1 MPNYIRVKQINQGEL
16 TGFFVDSI
24 SSESGLLLA
33 FASGAAYGVASGII
47 LNETVLLTGNQII
60 SGVKTFTTG
69 IFAPNL
75 VYNTGNQTISGV
87 KTFTTGIFAPNL
99 VYNTG
104 NQTIS
109 GVKTFTT
116 GIFAPNLVYNT
127 GNQTISGVK
136 TFAAAGNNI
145 VISGTSDAEGL
156 IKSLNSNL
164 TIEGANS
171 TYGIYFADDG
181 TYIRGNTE
189 INNDLLAQTG
199 TFQKLYADNL
209 VYNTGNQNISGI
221 KNFTNNLVI
230 QDNILFSSQPSGF
243 FSGVGIT
250 GSGDGGFFLGR
261 NKISQNTLLLK
272 DENIGNSFSTKL
284 IDSIRNWRGIAMS
297 SDGKY
302 QTAVNNAGYIYI
314 SNDYGNTWREKDSS
328 RTWVDVSMSSCGKYQ
343 TAITNSS
350 PFGNIYVS
358 SDYGNTWILAA
369 SSIISP
375 QRIAMSSDGKIQ
387 VLAKYTPTQEYVISN
402 DYGNTW
408 TAGDVSSA
416 SGVRAV
422 AISSDGKY
430 ITLVGSGTPD
440 RIYISSDYGSTWTTV
455 GPSSI
460 GFSAVAMS
468 SNGQYQV
475 ASASSGYIYI
485 SSDYGNN
492 WALETSSGSRSW
504 LSVDINSDG
513 KYIVAGAASGNIY
526 ISSNYGETWKSIATS
541 QVWYSIKIS
550 SNGKYII
557 AAAGANYIYISKTD
571 EQIDGN
577 LYAENL
583 VYNTGNQT
591 ISGVKNFSSTPTVN
605 GTGVLLSGDSLVT
618 HIRPS
623 GTNNV
628 FVSSGALASTSIGSQ
643 NNIAVGVN
651 ALTANAVGDDN
662 VAMGH
667 EALYSNTNGNGNIGI
682 GRDALKNAN
691 GPDAN
696 ICIGTQAGDTIQAGG
711 SNIIIGHEADVDN
724 GGRQRCI
731 VLGRSAV
738 SPAIDGSLAIGGT
751 AGNVMANLTGTSAG
765 AAAGDYLNIYING
778 VQRKIALLLP

>member
-1 MPNYIRVKQINQGEL
+1 MKKFDIVSNLPYNNFSFEETSGTRKGILNFSGINNYFLETVNTIS
-16 TGFFVDSI
+16 GFNEAVFPLVSFNFGDKDISI
-24 SSESGLLLA
+24 SNNKHSFRIEKDRVNSKYSLLQLDPDGTGKVEIGTI
-33 FASGAAYGVASGII
+33 FSDGGGNRFTDTFNLTYKTGY
-47 LNETVLLTGNQII
+47 LNLDVRPRVNGTGVLL
-60 SGVKTFTTG
+60 SGEGYALPAT
-69 IFAPNL
+69 I
-75 VYNTGNQTISGV
+75 VYTTGNQTISG
-87 KTFTTGIFAPNL
+87 
-99 VYNTG
+99 
-104 NQTIS
+104 
-109 GVKTFTT
+109 
-116 GIFAPNLVYNT
+116 
-127 GNQTISGVK
+127 
-136 TFAAAGNNI
+136 
-145 VISGTSDAEGL
+145 
-156 IKSLNSNL
+156 
-164 TIEGANS
+164 
-171 TYGIYFADDG
+171 
-181 TYIRGNTE
+181 
-189 INNDLLAQTG
+189 
-199 TFQKLYADNL
+199 
-209 VYNTGNQNISGI
+209 I
-221 KNFTNNLVI
+221 KNFISGLSINNNL
-230 QDNILFSSQPSGF
+230 LYYSQPSGF

-408 TAGDVSSA
+408 TAGDVSST

-492 WALETSSGSRSW
+492 WVLETSSGSRSW

-571 EQIDGN
+571 ELIDGN
-577 LYAENL
+577 LYAENIQ
-583 VYNTGNQT
+583 VSGTGIFNAIDLNNVDNLSLSGVDVTIQSATVDLNNSVLINAMPQFINETTNFT
-591 ISGVKNFSSTPTVN
+591 ISGNDN
-605 GTGVLLSGDSLVT
+605 GRVIL
-618 HIRPS
+618 
-623 GTNNV
+623 
-628 FVSSGALASTSIGSQ
+628 
-643 NNIAVGVN
+643 
-651 ALTANAVGDDN
+651 ANASSQITGTIVSGNPTGFN
-662 VAMGH
+662 V
-667 EALYSNTNGNGNIGI
+667 SIIQINSGI
-682 GRDALKNAN
+682 QITG
-691 GPDAN
+691 
-696 ICIGTQAGDTIQAGG
+696 AGAGVVIQ
-711 SNIIIGHEADVDN
+711 SYNN
-724 GGRQRCI
+724 QFR
-731 VLGRSAV
+731 
-738 SPAIDGSLAIGGT
+738 T
-751 AGNVMANLTGTSAG
+751 AGPFATISLLHTG
-765 AAAGDYLNIYING
+765 NNRYIMYGNT
-778 VQRKIALLLP
+778 I